1 MPRLVGFCLDA
12 LKVKDF
18 LGKCCPELLS
28 GKLTPPG
35 QPSANEKGSQ
45 WMKAGP
51 PVPQMG
57 VLGHILPSSD
67 VLQNQ
72 HLLPQKQRP
81 HGTQGGFSLLPDA
94 SRRSHLLPN

>member
-1 MPRLVGFCLDA
+1 
-12 LKVKDF
+12 
-18 LGKCCPELLS
+18 
-28 GKLTPPG
+28 
-35 QPSANEKGSQ
+35 
-45 WMKAGP
+45 MKAGP

-81 HGTQGGFSLLPDA
+81 HGTQVAFPCSLM
-94 SRRSHLLPN
+94 LLAVHTCFPIKPPAPKSLSQALLLGRGKVEVNPN